1 MKKHFGRKKLSY
13 NTGLCKEFE
22 CDRQAYCRGMCRN
35 HYRRV
40 HYEEHERA
48 RRGAK
53 KTERLPIGTR
63 RVTRS
68 GYVIVKMAEK
78 GRVWKLEH
86 HVVMKKKI
94 GRALLPNE
102 TVHHRNGIKTD
113 NRLRN
118 LELWSSQ
125 HSRGQRVSDL
135 VRFARRILKMYSKG
149 SSK

>member
-1 MKKHFGRKKLSY
+1 
-13 NTGLCKEFE
+13 
-22 CDRQAYCRGMCRN
+22 
-35 HYRRV
+35 
-40 HYEEHERA
+40 
-48 RRGAK
+48 
-53 KTERLPIGTR
+53 
-63 RVTRS
+63 
-68 GYVIVKMAEK
+68 MAEK